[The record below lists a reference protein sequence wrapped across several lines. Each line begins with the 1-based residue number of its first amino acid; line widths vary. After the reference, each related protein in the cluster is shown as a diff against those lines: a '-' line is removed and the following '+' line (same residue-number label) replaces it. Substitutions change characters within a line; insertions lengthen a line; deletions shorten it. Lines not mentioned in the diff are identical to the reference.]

1 MAALEHGG
9 AWGAFPE
16 VADLVRA
23 RRFDEA
29 LAELYAHAE
38 RSPGDR
44 AVSQAIERVREAMAE
59 SALAQLGSDDA
70 VPRTTGA
77 RLGSSGELGADE
89 RYLVT
94 RIDGVA
100 SIAQLVRSSTLGRHR
115 TIRAL
120 VWLVRTGL
128 VQVSAP
134 ASAATPAVRAVALA
148 SVLVADGNATQAS
161 LTRTMLRV
169 TLGRAVAYHTAT
181 AADEALALAARER
194 PGLVVLDFRLPGRG
208 DGIETLRAIRALPEL
223 AGVPAALMVQRVEA
237 DYARARLP
245 AAAALLIRP
254 IERGSLDATLRQ
266 LIGETR

>member
-1 MAALEHGG
+1 MVGVEHSG
-9 AWGAFPE
+9 AWVAFPE

-23 RRFDEA
+23 QRFDEA

-38 RSPGDR
+38 RAPGDR
-44 AVSQAIERVREAMAE
+44 AVTQAIERVREAMAE
-59 SALAQLGSDDA
+59 SALTQLGSDDA
-70 VPRTTGA
+70 VPRTTGV
-77 RLGSSGELGADE
+77 RLASSAELGADE
-89 RYLVT
+89 RYLIS

-100 SIAQLVRSSTLGRHR
+100 TIAQLVRRSTLGRHR

-120 VWLVRTGL
+120 VWLVKSRL
-128 VQVSAP
+128 VE
-134 ASAATPAVRAVALA
+134 VRAPVTEVAAARRAALS

-161 LTRTMLRV
+161 LARTMLRV
-169 TLGRAVAYHTAT
+169 SLGRAVAYHTAT
-181 AADEALALAARER
+181 GADEAIQLAARER
-194 PGLVVLDFRLPGRG
+194 PGLLVLDFRLPGRG
-208 DGIETLRAIRALPEL
+208 DGIETLRAIRALPDL
-223 AGVPAALMVQRVEA
+223 AGVPAALLVTRLEA